1 MLLSLDIGTTHI
13 KAGVFGNDGS
23 EMAVVSAPNPKAQG
37 PSGTTVFDPDVLWE
51 TAAGLIQQAVERL
64 GERDEAIDA
73 VGITSMAESGLLLN
87 PADGRARTPML
98 PWFETCSAPQAE
110 RIRQEVDERELFRMT
125 GLRPSFKHGLPKLL
139 WLREAYPDAFDGSV
153 WLSAASYIAY
163 RLTGRI
169 AEDETLAA
177 RTYAY
182 RIDSR
187 AWNEPLIR
195 SFGLDPQLFP
205 PIQPAGTPVGTV
217 LPAMDG
223 LGLGKAPVILAGHDH
238 VCASLACP
246 DGPDSTYNSMGTA
259 ETLVGTFPLRPLGD
273 ADDASGLSFG
283 IHPVPGRMYWM
294 GGHSSS
300 GGSVEWAREALSDAG
315 MSYPDMMRLLDEAGG
330 QPTGILYYPYL
341 TGSGAPHPE
350 PGARAAF
357 IGLDAKH
364 KKGDLIRA
372 VLEGNAYQLELLRE
386 RAERVGGSPI
396 RRMHVVG
403 GGARNSHWL
412 QIKADV
418 SGVRLTMT
426 GAAEASL
433 LGAALAAAVGAG
445 LYPSFREAAAAVTYP
460 EAKVYEPDPERHLMY
475 RKLYEQ
481 GFLGL
486 LQPLLSYYKSSS

>member
-37 PSGTTVFDPDVLWE
+37 PSGTTVYDPDVLWE

-195 SFGLDPQLFP
+195 SFGLDPQRN
-205 PIQPAGTPVGTV
+205 AGRDV
-217 LPAMDG
+217 
-223 LGLGKAPVILAGHDH
+223 
-238 VCASLACP
+238 
-246 DGPDSTYNSMGTA
+246 
-259 ETLVGTFPLRPLGD
+259 PLRPLGD

-315 MSYPDMMRLLDEAGG
+315 MSYPDMMRLLDEAGR

-341 TGSGAPHPE
+341 TGSGAPHPV

-426 GAAEASL
+426 GTAEASL
-433 LGAALAAAVGAG
+433 LGAALAAAVGAS

-460 EAKVYEPDPERHLMY
+460 EAKVYEPDPERHLAY